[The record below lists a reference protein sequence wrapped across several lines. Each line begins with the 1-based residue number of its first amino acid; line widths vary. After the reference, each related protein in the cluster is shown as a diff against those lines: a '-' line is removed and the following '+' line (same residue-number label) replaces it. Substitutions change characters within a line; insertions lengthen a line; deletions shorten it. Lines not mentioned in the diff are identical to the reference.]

1 MLLASTVTSALK
13 GTPSLCFELANSRH
27 NATCAP
33 PAHTHVQPPSRLRAM
48 KLALTTQSTH
58 QLCYCLQ
65 STCTAAVRG

>member
-13 GTPSLCFELANSRH
+13 GTPSLCFELA
-27 NATCAP
+27 P
-33 PAHTHVQPPSRLRAM
+33 PAHTHVQPPSRLRAL

-65 STCTAAVRG
+65 RTCTAAVRG